1 MRTRVGL
8 GAPALFCAL
17 ALAACGGGGGGSAS
31 GGGGGGGVI
40 PTPTPSPVATAPG
53 YVSPQA
59 GVTRLLPTSN
69 GVFSSAILA
78 ASADG
83 TLVVQS
89 AETPAE
95 PTGNTPTLT
104 EYDVTASE
112 TVGIAGS
119 AALRTTRG
127 TTSMLQERISYRP
140 RLDPRTSATAL
151 FRHTRSPF
159 GSLTRGLAPQS
170 VRRPSAHVLNEQHTF
185 AIRTGAITGV
195 TSACGSGQLSAGGA
209 CYANVSMHL
218 LAISQHAYVWVD
230 DALNGQFGFT
240 QTDWTTVGTTFDTDF
255 TREVAAFAPAFL
267 AANPTPSYTQCDATG
282 TTLPQTSWLPVPD
295 LSGNDPHIS
304 IVITAALDSTGEGGY
319 FDVSN
324 LLNDQELNCAYQGT
338 HVPSNGMPMFVLAGD
353 TYISSTGTIHDE
365 GYWRQYDMPRG
376 MPHEFQ
382 HYLHALNKV
391 IAADITSPGSGEFDD
406 SFIDEGTSMLAEDL
420 VNAGNAQSDDTLINQ
435 AEFLFAPGNYSLTA
449 FTGYT
454 ADPLSTATN
463 PPYGFYRNTSGSYG
477 EAYLFMRYLY
487 DRFGGD
493 AVLHRLYTDL
503 PQPIPGTANT
513 HPDVAAAGN
522 GETFAQLY
530 ADFVSAL
537 AARGVATG
545 GDARYQFSSA
555 ITLAG
560 KKTIPIPGGQT
571 WDIVLDGPR
580 SPENLSASAPGSSPR
595 IKLTPTGTAVTAK
608 LIQGS
613 TLFFNVAPS
622 ASPGATVLGSVPSAA
637 GRLNAV
643 LVQGAYDDTGACIG
657 PAPGC

>member
-1 MRTRVGL
+1 MRTRVVL
-8 GAPALFCAL
+8 AAPAFLCAL
-17 ALAACGGGGGGSAS
+17 ALAACGGGGGGSAAG

-40 PTPTPSPVATAPG
+40 PTPSPVPTAPG

-59 GVTRLLPTSN
+59 GVTRLSPTSS
-69 GVFSSAILA
+69 GVFASAILA
-78 ASADG
+78 ASANG

-95 PTGNTPTLT
+95 PTGNTPTMT

-112 TVGIAGS
+112 TAGIAGS
-119 AALRTTRG
+119 SVLRTTQA
-127 TTSMLQERISYRP
+127 TTRTLQEQISYRP
-140 RLDPRTSATAL
+140 RLDPRTSATAQ
-151 FRHTRSPF
+151 FRHARSPF
-159 GSLTRGLAPQS
+159 GSISRGLAPQS
-170 VRRPSAHVLNEQHTF
+170 IRRASAHALNDQRTF

-195 TSACGSGQLSAGGA
+195 TSACGSGQLSAGGS
-209 CYANVSMHL
+209 CYANVSTHL

-240 QTDWTTVGTTFDTDF
+240 QADWTAVGTTFDTDF

-267 AANPTPSYTQCDATG
+267 TTNPTPTYTQCDATG
-282 TTLPQTSWLPVPD
+282 ATLPQTSWQPVPD

-319 FDVSN
+319 FDFNN
-324 LLNDQELNCAYQGT
+324 LLNDQELNCAYKGP

-353 TYISSTGTIHDE
+353 TYTLGSGTIHDE
-365 GYWRQYDMPRG
+365 GYWRQYDIQRG
-376 MPHEFQ
+376 LPHEFQ

-391 IAADITSPGSGEFDD
+391 IAADIASPSSGEFDD

-420 VNAGNAQSDDTLINQ
+420 VNSGNAQSGDTLVNQ
-435 AEFLFAPGNYSLTA
+435 AVYLLAPGNYSLTA

-454 ADPLSTATN
+454 SDPLSTATN
-463 PPYGFYRNTSGSYG
+463 PPYGFYRNTAGSYG

-493 AVLHRLYTDL
+493 VALHRLYADL
-503 PQPIPGTANT
+503 SQPVSGTANT

-522 GETFAQLY
+522 GETFTQLY
-530 ADFVSAL
+530 ADFVSAV

-545 GDARYQFSSA
+545 GDARYQFSSS
-555 ITLAG
+555 ITLVG
-560 KKTIPIPGGQT
+560 KKTIPLPGGQT
-571 WDIVLDGPR
+571 WDVVLDGPR
-580 SPENLSASAPGSSPR
+580 SPENFSASTPGSSPR
-595 IKLTPTGTAVTAK
+595 IKLTPTGSTVTAK

-613 TLFFNVAPS
+613 TLFFNVAP
-622 ASPGATVLGSVPSAA
+622 AVSPGATVLGSVPNAA
-637 GRLNAV
+637 GRLNAA